1 MTVDNDEQPVTVAI
15 EHLDGQWVVCFTVDG
30 QVTQRL
36 FDLEVHTKNFAAGQ
50 RMRLGLPGVPD
61 DP

>member
-1 MTVDNDEQPVTVAI
+1 MGRVF
-15 EHLDGQWVVCFTVDG
+15 HVDG

-36 FDLEVHTKNFAAGQ
+36 FDLEVHAKNFEAGQ